1 MASLID
7 SILHKKNEYLMFIF
21 RNALIRIAPMLV
33 NDSPAGALR
42 HPRAALA
49 LLSLSQLLIALDAT
63 IVFVALDAMGQQ
75 LQMDAHHLQWV
86 VSAYSVAFGGCLL
99 LGGRCADLLG
109 KRRMYVAGMALFGL
123 ASLAGGFASQPWQLV
138 LGRAGQGVAGAL
150 LFPATLSLINTL
162 YAAGPERNRALAVW
176 SMASAGGLAAGALLG
191 GVLTQALGWNW
202 VLWVLVPVAWP
213 CAMAALRFLPPS
225 ARTGRAAPGQG
236 FDLAGC
242 LSVTVGSSLLVT
254 ALVQGPEWGF
264 ASAATLGTLAVAIAA
279 LALFWRIEARIAS
292 PLMPLSLLRVP
303 SLRSAMLLTMIFMSS
318 FGVQYYFLA
327 LYFQQIYGWSPL
339 QAGLAFLL
347 PTAVCTLGIR
357 WAEHWLHRSTPRTV
371 LMGGWA
377 AGTLGLAYMAW
388 ALPLG
393 GSYVWLVPG
402 FVVLSLGQGACWT
415 AMWVVAGQGV
425 VAAQQGVAS
434 GIAATAQQVG
444 AAMGLALLVMVA
456 TAPLAGIT
464 APDALREATARGL
477 QQAEWGAALIALLG
491 WVVSAAMRRAP
502 AIQSVPGAE
511 QPACSP

>member
-1 MASLID
+1 M
-7 SILHKKNEYLMFIF
+7 
-21 RNALIRIAPMLV
+21 
-33 NDSPAGALR
+33 
-42 HPRAALA
+42 
-49 LLSLSQLLIALDAT
+49 
-63 IVFVALDAMGQQ
+63 
-75 LQMDAHHLQWV
+75 
-86 VSAYSVAFGGCLL
+86 
-99 LGGRCADLLG
+99 
-109 KRRMYVAGMALFGL
+109 
-123 ASLAGGFASQPWQLV
+123 
-138 LGRAGQGVAGAL
+138 
-150 LFPATLSLINTL
+150 
-162 YAAGPERNRALAVW
+162 
-176 SMASAGGLAAGALLG
+176 
-191 GVLTQALGWNW
+191 
-202 VLWVLVPVAWP
+202 
-213 CAMAALRFLPPS
+213 
-225 ARTGRAAPGQG
+225 
-236 FDLAGC
+236 
-242 LSVTVGSSLLVT
+242 GSSLLVT

-264 ASAATLGTLAVAIAA
+264 ASAATLATLAVAMAA

-303 SLRSAMLLTMIFMSS
+303 SLRAAMLLTMIFMSS

-327 LYFQQIYGWSPL
+327 LYFQQIFGWSPL
-339 QAGLAFLL
+339 QAGMAFLL

-357 WAEHWLHRSTPRTV
+357 WAEHWLHRSTPRAV

-377 AGTLGLAYMAW
+377 AGTIGLAYMAW

-425 VAAQQGVAS
+425 AAAQQGVTS

-444 AAMGLALLVMVA
+444 AALGLALLVMVA

-491 WVVSAAMRRAP
+491 WVVSAGMRRAP
-502 AIQSVPGAE
+502 AIQAVPGAE

>member
-1 MASLID
+1 M
-7 SILHKKNEYLMFIF
+7 
-21 RNALIRIAPMLV
+21 PMT
-33 NDSPAGALR
+33 DSPGALR

-123 ASLAGGFASQPWQLV
+123 ASLVGGFASQPWQLV

-191 GVLTQALGWNW
+191 GVLTQTLGWNW

-225 ARTGRAAPGQG
+225 TQTGRAAPGQG

-264 ASAATLGTLAVAIAA
+264 ASAATLGTLAVAMAA

-303 SLRSAMLLTMIFMSS
+303 SLRAAMLLTMIFMSS

-327 LYFQQIYGWSPL
+327 LYFQQIFGWSPL
-339 QAGLAFLL
+339 QAGMAFLL

-357 WAEHWLHRSTPRTV
+357 WAEHWLHRSTPRAV
-371 LMGGWA
+371 LMGAGPQAPSAWPTWPGRCRWA
-377 AGTLGLAYMAW
+377 AAMSGWCRASWCSAW
-388 ALPLG
+388 AR
-393 GSYVWLVPG
+393 
-402 FVVLSLGQGACWT
+402 AR
-415 AMWVVAGQGV
+415 AGPPCGWWP
-425 VAAQQGVAS
+425 ARAWRLRSRAW
-434 GIAATAQQVG
+434 
-444 AAMGLALLVMVA
+444 
-456 TAPLAGIT
+456 PR
-464 APDALREATARGL
+464 ALRPRPSKWARR
-477 QQAEWGAALIALLG
+477 WGWPCWSWWPRRRWPASLRP
-491 WVVSAAMRRAP
+491 MRCARP
-502 AIQSVPGAE
+502 RHGG
-511 QPACSP
+511 CSRPNGVLR

>member
-1 MASLID
+1 MPLTD
-7 SILHKKNEYLMFIF
+7 S
-21 RNALIRIAPMLV
+21 
-33 NDSPAGALR
+33 SAGAMR

-63 IVFVALDAMGQQ
+63 IVFVALDAMGRQ
-75 LQMDAHHLQWV
+75 LQMDARHLQWV

-123 ASLAGGFASQPWQLV
+123 ASLVGGLALQPWQLV
-138 LGRAGQGVAGAL
+138 LGRAGQGVAAAL

-162 YAAGPERNRALAVW
+162 YAAGPERNRAVAVW

-191 GVLTQALGWNW
+191 GVLTQTLGWNW

-213 CAMAALRFLPPS
+213 CALGALRFLPPS
-225 ARTGRAAPGQG
+225 AQTGRAAPGQG

-264 ASAATLGTLAVAIAA
+264 ADGATLGTLAVALVA
-279 LALFWRIEARIAS
+279 LALFWRIETRAAT

-303 SLRSAMLLTMIFMSS
+303 SLRTAMLLTMLFMSS
-318 FGVQYYFLA
+318 YGVQYYFLA
-327 LYFQQIYGWSPL
+327 LYFQQIFGWSPL
-339 QAGLAFLL
+339 QAGMAFLL

-357 WAEHWLHRSTPRTV
+357 WAERWLHRSTPRRV

-377 AGTLGLAYMAW
+377 AGTLGLAWMAW

-393 GSYVWLVPG
+393 DSYVWLVPG
-402 FVVLSLGQGACWT
+402 FVVLSLGQGASWT

-425 VAAQQGVAS
+425 APSQQGVAS

-444 AAMGLALLVMVA
+444 AALGLALLVMVA
-456 TAPLAGIT
+456 TAPLAWLPLAETTT
-464 APDALREATARGL
+464 ADAVRDLTAKGL
-477 QQAEWGAALIALLG
+477 QNAEWGAALMALLG
-491 WVVSAAMRRAP
+491 WVVSVGMGREVGTGTDRQAP
-502 AIQSVPGAE
+502 QS
-511 QPACSP
+511 ACQS